1 MGYSLYFYPLLK
13 VMTGL
18 VGEFEVKLDG
28 KGRFLFPAGLRKQL
42 SPAAQEQFMLNKGF
56 EDCLTLYPMNEWERL
71 SAKLSKLNLFKPQ
84 NRMFYRLFH
93 QGAKQLAL
101 DAAGRI
107 LIPVTHME
115 RVGLDKDVMLIA
127 YNDRIE
133 IWDKSKYF
141 NLIEDNMTDFADLAD
156 KVMGEFDDFGG
167 NNNGE

>member
-1 MGYSLYFYPLLK
+1 
-13 VMTGL
+13 MTGL

-56 EDCLTLYPMNEWERL
+56 EDCFTLYPMNEWERL

-107 LIPVTHME
+107 LIPVTH
-115 RVGLDKDVMLIA
+115 
-127 YNDRIE
+127 
-133 IWDKSKYF
+133 
-141 NLIEDNMTDFADLAD
+141 
-156 KVMGEFDDFGG
+156 
-167 NNNGE
+167 